1 MYEKLKSFLIQ
12 VKDNNSMNTYPDSP
26 DQPGK
31 IKIAAT
37 ALMVEMAN
45 SDGSITDEEYE
56 GITNSIQKVFNIE
69 IEKIKELIKISKEEL
84 KESVSLYEFSGVINE
99 NFSHDEKIELMDQLW
114 RLIYTDNKLDKYED
128 KLIKQIGG
136 MLKLDHREI
145 INSKLFIKQQLGKAD

>member
-45 SDGSITDEEYE
+45 SDGSITEEEYE
-56 GITNSIQKVFNIE
+56 SITNSIQKVFNIE

>member
-84 KESVSLYEFSGVINE
+84 KESASLYEFSGVINE
-99 NFSHDEKIELMDQLW
+99 NFSHNEKIELMDQLW

>member
-12 VKDNNSMNTYPDSP
+12 VKDNNSMNTYP

-45 SDGSITDEEYE
+45 SDGSITEEEYE
-56 GITNSIQKVFNIE
+56 SITNSIQKVFNIE

-99 NFSHDEKIELMDQLW
+99 NFSLDEKIELMDQLW